1 MTGTFDIDG
10 GTGENRGT
18 TNAGAGNGDSRS
30 FDGDDP
36 VDPTLSDDWERLD
49 SSLSRALDEVDA
61 SLSRVWEQ
69 TPGIESPPDS
79 GFTVGAHAPSRLY
92 RGPLPPPGGDG
103 PADQVPPAVPAD
115 SAEPAVSATRRT
127 SAGLTSSKEAGFLSD
142 ARVEL
147 PRRGTGRRR
156 RREAVQIPIP
166 TIKRTVE
173 APPPGVDPRHW
184 AEGTPGPLVAVPDP
198 PSKWG
203 LIIPLLVLV
212 VSLSGLGYLALSRS
226 SSRGVASP
234 LAGTPN
240 AAAPATATASAAP
253 VGSASTA
260 LFILSDGDGTQ
271 VGFTVVSLPVEGDPL
286 VVFIPGH
293 TLMEVPGFGL
303 EPLTAASGLGGP
315 DLARLAVENL
325 LTIRFDQVVEFDPDT
340 LAEVVSGS
348 GPVTVDNPRR
358 VDRRSDTDRVQV
370 IYPAGPVTLAP
381 GDLARFMVSRG
392 LEETELDGIV
402 RRQEAW
408 KSVLARRAAVAGR
421 AEDPAGSLDDLLD
434 ALALRVDDIEFR
446 ILDVTSL
453 GGDSEIYGVDRSA
466 LPALIDRLAP
476 ERMVQENPRIRVQ
489 ILNGVG
495 RPGVAPAVTELLIE
509 AGATVELVDN
519 AASFDHETTQVVY
532 YRDEQIDAAVA
543 VLDALGT
550 GELVKQ
556 LEPLD
561 VVDVTVVVGSDLV
574 ARLDSGPR

>member
-10 GTGENRGT
+10 E
-18 TNAGAGNGDSRS
+18 AGN
-30 FDGDDP
+30 DP
-36 VDPTLSDDWERLD
+36 VTADRRQGDATAPSVDGGDGVDPALSGAWEQLD
-49 SSLSRALDEVDA
+49 STLAQAWDQVDA
-61 SLSRVWEQ
+61 SLSQAMERAAPTGIPPEGH
-69 TPGIESPPDS
+69 PGT
-79 GFTVGAHAPSRLY
+79 GVHAPSRLY
-92 RGPLPPPGGDG
+92 RGPLPPPRRGRPRGEAASIDLTDSTDVGGPG
-103 PADQVPPAVPAD
+103 RSPLPAG
-115 SAEPAVSATRRT
+115 
-127 SAGLTSSKEAGFLSD
+127 AGEAGYLSD

-156 RREAVQIPIP
+156 RREAVQVPIP
-166 TIKRTVE
+166 SIRRTVE

-184 AEGTPGPLVAVPDP
+184 AEGIPGPLVAVPDP

-203 LIIPLLVLV
+203 LIIPLIILV

-226 SSRGVASP
+226 SARGIASP
-234 LAGTPN
+234 LAGDPG
-240 AAAPATATASAAP
+240 ATATVGEPVPPAAT
-253 VGSASTA
+253 AATA
-260 LFILSDGDGTQ
+260 LFVLSDADGAQ

-303 EPLTAASGLGGP
+303 EPLTAASDLGGP
-315 DLARLAVENL
+315 DLTRLAVENL
-325 LTIRFDQVVEFDPDT
+325 LTIRFDQVVEFDPNT
-340 LAEVVSGS
+340 LANIVGGL
-348 GPVTVDNPRR
+348 GPVTVDNPGR
-358 VDRRSDTDRVQV
+358 VDRRSESDRVQV
-370 IYPAGPVTLAP
+370 IYPTGPVTLAP

-392 LEETELDGIV
+392 LNETELDGIV

-408 KSVLARRAAVAGR
+408 KAVLAARSTVAGR
-421 AEDPAGSLDDLLD
+421 AADPAANLDDLLD
-434 ALALRVDDIEFR
+434 ALALRAGDIEYR

-466 LPALIDRLAP
+466 LPGLIDRLAP
-476 ERMVQENPRIRVQ
+476 ERMVQEKPRIRVQ

-495 RPGVAPAVTELLIE
+495 RPGIAPAVTELLIG

-519 AASFDHETTQVVY
+519 ASTFDHETTQVVY
-532 YRDEQIDAAVA
+532 YRDDQIDAAVA

-574 ARLDSGPR
+574 SRLESGSG